1 MGSSPGFMDEIH
13 SVWSLKDMTVGR
25 EDFSTKNGD
34 GARDLCRTQ
43 HNHQNTS
50 WLKWL
55 KVNYPMEFS
64 LIPSNKYQM
73 MFLFNFFILYIN
85 SEDCFLAVT
94 VEVKGPYEYLT
105 LEEYP
110 LMIVSE
116 LKFFNLNI
124 KCV

>member
-1 MGSSPGFMDEIH
+1 
-13 SVWSLKDMTVGR
+13 
-25 EDFSTKNGD
+25 
-34 GARDLCRTQ
+34 
-43 HNHQNTS
+43 
-50 WLKWL
+50 
-55 KVNYPMEFS
+55 MEFS

-85 SEDCFLAVT
+85 SEDCVLAVT

>member
-13 SVWSLKDMTVGR
+13 SAWSLKDVSMET

-34 GARDLCRTQ
+34 GARDLCRTE
-43 HNHQNTS
+43 HDPSEHFMIEMVKTKLPNGI
-50 WLKWL
+50 
-55 KVNYPMEFS
+55 F

-73 MFLFNFFILYIN
+73 MFLFNFFILCIN
-85 SEDCFLAVT
+85 SEDCVLAVT

>member
-1 MGSSPGFMDEIH
+1 
-13 SVWSLKDMTVGR
+13 
-25 EDFSTKNGD
+25 
-34 GARDLCRTQ
+34 
-43 HNHQNTS
+43 
-50 WLKWL
+50 
-55 KVNYPMEFS
+55 MEFS
-64 LIPSNKYQM
+64 LISSNKYQM

-85 SEDCFLAVT
+85 SEDCVLAVT

>member
-1 MGSSPGFMDEIH
+1 
-13 SVWSLKDMTVGR
+13 
-25 EDFSTKNGD
+25 
-34 GARDLCRTQ
+34 
-43 HNHQNTS
+43 
-50 WLKWL
+50 
-55 KVNYPMEFS
+55 MEFS

-85 SEDCFLAVT
+85 SEDCVLAVT

-124 KCV
+124 KCVWLVLRQY

>member
-1 MGSSPGFMDEIH
+1 MVEMVKSKLP
-13 SVWSLKDMTVGR
+13 
-25 EDFSTKNGD
+25 NGI
-34 GARDLCRTQ
+34 
-43 HNHQNTS
+43 
-50 WLKWL
+50 
-55 KVNYPMEFS
+55 F

-85 SEDCFLAVT
+85 SEDCVLAVT

>member
-1 MGSSPGFMDEIH
+1 
-13 SVWSLKDMTVGR
+13 
-25 EDFSTKNGD
+25 
-34 GARDLCRTQ
+34 
-43 HNHQNTS
+43 
-50 WLKWL
+50 
-55 KVNYPMEFS
+55 
-64 LIPSNKYQM
+64 M

-85 SEDCFLAVT
+85 FEDCVLAVT

>member
-1 MGSSPGFMDEIH
+1 
-13 SVWSLKDMTVGR
+13 
-25 EDFSTKNGD
+25 
-34 GARDLCRTQ
+34 
-43 HNHQNTS
+43 
-50 WLKWL
+50 
-55 KVNYPMEFS
+55 
-64 LIPSNKYQM
+64 M

-85 SEDCFLAVT
+85 SEDCVLAVT

>member
-1 MGSSPGFMDEIH
+1 
-13 SVWSLKDMTVGR
+13 
-25 EDFSTKNGD
+25 
-34 GARDLCRTQ
+34 
-43 HNHQNTS
+43 
-50 WLKWL
+50 
-55 KVNYPMEFS
+55 MEFS
-64 LIPSNKYQM
+64 LISSNKYQM

-85 SEDCFLAVT
+85 SENCVLAVT

-116 LKFFNLNI
+116 LKFLNLNI